1 MEEELRVI
9 RDNLNKLSSKY
20 RKMET
25 EYRKLETENIRLKE
39 NISDTEL
46 LEKEIIQLNKTIQN
60 KDKEINKLKTRLE
73 KKMKYSKKYKW
84 DDECLYVDI
93 CKKRNI
99 KQCEKCNETGVY
111 IGKNKR

>member
-9 RDNLNKLSSKY
+9 RENLNKLSNKFNKLSSKC
-20 RKMET
+20 K
-25 EYRKLETENIRLKE
+25 KLETENIRLKE

-60 KDKEINKLKTRLE
+60 KDKEIHKLKTRLE
-73 KKMKYSKKYKW
+73 KKMKYSKKYKY
-84 DDECLYVDI
+84 DDECAYVDI
-93 CKKRNI
+93 CRKRNI